1 MQTNNYIHLT
11 QRYNSAM
18 ALASMAVE
26 IILPPGN
33 GPYYFWR
40 HGHVRHLVSLLY
52 PNEANKPGY
61 GQLISCSA
69 GAKIKWLQNQSK

>member
-1 MQTNNYIHLT
+1 
-11 QRYNSAM
+11 M

-26 IILPPGN
+26 IKLAPGN
-33 GPYYFWR
+33 GPNYSWR
-40 HGHVRHLVSLLY
+40 HGHVCQLVFLLY

-69 GAKIKWLQNQSK
+69 GAKIKWLENQSN